1 MMNTAME
8 SARSVKPRT
17 KRPPSVPN
25 YDITPDYSLASPAG
39 RAAVEALKNE
49 LIADPEK
56 AKQFFIS
63 AGILTAKGRLAKRY
77 GG

>member
-1 MMNTAME
+1 MMNTATNNTR
-8 SARSVKPRT
+8 SAQPRT
-17 KRPPSVPN
+17 KRPPAAPH

-63 AGILTAKGRLAKRY
+63 AGILTAKGHLAKRY